1 MLISF
6 EGLPGAGKSTQAALL
21 AACLTQQGL
30 PVVSLPDLAT
40 LDTHLVAATLIDLFA
55 SSGDPYMR
63 HGDAVTDTLLA
74 AAIRADLVAT
84 RIDPAL
90 DKHPDTVVIEDR
102 GIHTMQS
109 YALASLQ
116 RDYRASADLAINW
129 IQTLTALTGPRP
141 THALW
146 LRLPVEEALRRTSHR
161 DQQAVTPEHRSYLHW
176 VDHAYTELAQR
187 DPQLTVLD
195 VGNLVRAEVHHA
207 VHLALN
213 TLSVGHAA
221 PGATPPRCAGLP
233 RAASG
238 PF

>member
-1 MLISF
+1 MPHPTRATGR
-6 EGLPGAGKSTQAALL
+6 EPAG
-21 AACLTQQGL
+21 
-30 PVVSLPDLAT
+30 PRD
-40 LDTHLVAATLIDLFA
+40 
-55 SSGDPYMR
+55 
-63 HGDAVTDTLLA
+63 DAVTDTLLA
-74 AAIRADLVAT
+74 AAIRAAIVAT

-90 DKHPDTVVIEDR
+90 DEHPDTVLIEDR

-109 YALASLQ
+109 YALASLL
-116 RDYRASADLAINW
+116 RDHRASADLAITW

-161 DQQAVTPEHRSYLHW
+161 DQQALTPEHRSYLHW

-195 VGNLVRAEVHHA
+195 VGTLGRAEAHHA
-207 VHLALN
+207 VHLALS
-213 TLSVGHAA
+213 TLGVGHAA
-221 PGATPPRCAGLP
+221 PGATTSRCAGLP
-233 RAASG
+233 HVAGG